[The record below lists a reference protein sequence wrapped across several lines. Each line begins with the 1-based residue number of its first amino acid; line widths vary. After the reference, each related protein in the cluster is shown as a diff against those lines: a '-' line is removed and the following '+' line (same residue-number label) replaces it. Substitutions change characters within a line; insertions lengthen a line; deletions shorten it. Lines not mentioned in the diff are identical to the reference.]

1 MLALFQ
7 CLQMESGLRGTIKS
21 ILRGSPLIES
31 VIIGSRETS
40 ESLQNSVTKL
50 SCSEVHRKE
59 FRI

>member
-1 MLALFQ
+1 
-7 CLQMESGLRGTIKS
+7 MESGLRGTIKS